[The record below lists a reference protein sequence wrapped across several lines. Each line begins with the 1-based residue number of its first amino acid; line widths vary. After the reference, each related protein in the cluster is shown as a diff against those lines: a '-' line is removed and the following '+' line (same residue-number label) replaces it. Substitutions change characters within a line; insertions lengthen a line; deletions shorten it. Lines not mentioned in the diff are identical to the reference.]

1 MIPSEIASRLQLG
14 TDAAVPRVPTTQQ
27 VSDALADLVPG
38 QRVLA
43 EIQSLLPNGAY
54 RALINQRDVTLA
66 LPFSAKA
73 GDSLELEVVDNDGK
87 LTLAVV
93 ARRGGQSE
101 AAAGGERPAVETSLS
116 RTASFISDLLPRRER
131 GEQAQPALLNANQPI
146 AAKPPTNA
154 ADLVPLLKQAIAQS
168 GMFYEAHQSQW
179 VTNARPLETLLNQPQ
194 GRHSA
199 LVSAAP
205 QDASALPDSAAR
217 REHTS
222 PLAERGPAAPATGQ
236 EKVATAGAEP
246 SLRTGAALLQQAG
259 QNVAPPVAP
268 DLLPIVQ
275 QQLEALATQ
284 TYVWQGQ
291 AWPGQ
296 PMQWEIVEE
305 DGSRQA
311 GSEVEAAPWQTRLT
325 LTMPQLG
332 EVRAALRFVGGEVT
346 LSLSAASGEAA
357 VQLANGGD
365 ALRQQLEAAGLA
377 LGGFTVGRHESR
389 PE

>member
-1 MIPSEIASRLQLG
+1 MIPSEIASRLQL
-14 TDAAVPRVPTTQQ
+14 TADAAVPRVPTTQQ
-27 VSDALADLVPG
+27 VSDVLAELVPG

-43 EIQSLLPNGAY
+43 EIQALLPNGAY

-73 GDSLELEVVDNDGK
+73 GDSLELEVVDSDGK
-87 LTLAVV
+87 LTLALV
-93 ARRGGQSE
+93 ARRSGQSE
-101 AAAGGERPAVETSLS
+101 AATGGERPAVETSLS

-146 AAKPPTNA
+146 AAKPPTSA
-154 ADLVPLLKQAIAQS
+154 ADLIPLLKQAIAQS

-179 VTNARPLETLLNQPQ
+179 VVNARPLETLLSQPQ
-194 GRHSA
+194 GRHS
-199 LVSAAP
+199 LLAADG
-205 QDASALPDSAAR
+205 QEAASAPPPAASPERNPAPPAAAR
-217 REHTS
+217 E
-222 PLAERGPAAPATGQ
+222 AIPAAAEQATRTTNSLLPPTGLPAAQ
-236 EKVATAGAEP
+236 
-246 SLRTGAALLQQAG
+246 
-259 QNVAPPVAP
+259 PVAP

-296 PMQWEIVEE
+296 PLQWEIVEE
-305 DGSRQA
+305 DGGRQA
-311 GSEVEAAPWQTRLT
+311 GAEAEAAPWQTRLT

-332 EVRAALRFVGGEVT
+332 EVRAALRFVAGEVT
-346 LSLSAASGEAA
+346 LSLSAASGDAA

-365 ALRQQLEAAGLA
+365 ALRRQLEAAGLA

-389 PE
+389 AE